1 MSGVI
6 DLSCRK
12 CGSNRLR
19 FPDADAD
26 PVVCEDCGTAGDSL
40 GAVKEMLGNEPADQQ
55 GIATEDRAT
64 RRDRHTSEVEAS
76 QADLRD
82 SVAETDRLVNASD
95 KMLRRHRKECDD
107 DDGE

>member
-40 GAVKEMLGNEPADQQ
+40 GAVKKMLGSEPAEQQ
-55 GIATEDRAT
+55 GNPTENRAA
-64 RRDRHTSEVEAS
+64 RRERHTSEVEAS
-76 QADLRD
+76 QDELRN
-82 SVAETDRLVNASD
+82 SVAETDRLVDASD

-107 DDGE
+107 EEGA

>member
-19 FPDADAD
+19 FPEADAD
-26 PVVCEDCGTAGDSL
+26 PVVCEDCGAPGYSL
-40 GAVKEMLGNEPADQQ
+40 GVVKKMLGNESAVQERVS
-55 GIATEDRAT
+55 TENRAA
-64 RRDRHTSEVEAS
+64 RRERHTSEVEAS
-76 QADLRD
+76 QDELRN
-82 SVAETDRLVNASD
+82 SVAETDRLVDASD

-107 DDGE
+107 EDKV